1 MKQLKKHIPIF
12 TAFMLATCMPLASV
26 AQSSNYPN
34 KPIKII
40 VGFTPGGSTDSVGRQ
55 IANSFSKILGQSVI
69 VENKP
74 GANANL
80 ATDYVSRSAPDGY
93 TLFYTSIGH
102 VTNPLIYKD
111 AKYDPVKDFTPIGQ
125 VLAAPNFNATPHVLF
140 R

>member
-1 MKQLKKHIPIF
+1 MKQLKKHVPIL
-12 TAFMLATCMPLASV
+12 TALVLATCMPLASV

-80 ATDYVSRSAPDGY
+80 ATDFVRRSAPDGY
-93 TLFYTSIGH
+93 TLFYTSI
-102 VTNPLIYKD
+102 
-111 AKYDPVKDFTPIGQ
+111 
-125 VLAAPNFNATPHVLF
+125 
-140 R
+140 